1 MNNNKSIGY
10 NYNIRFNRIIIAI
23 TVLLSIIFIFM
34 FLNISKNE
42 NDILKS
48 RTRNRYPTLQRR
60 NAMKEEDIEKILKKI
75 ESVSLNLKKNLK

>member
-1 MNNNKSIGY
+1 MKLNMSYHSHLG
-10 NYNIRFNRIIIAI
+10 F
-23 TVLLSIIFIFM
+23 LSH
-34 FLNISKNE
+34 ISKNE